1 MTAHDTRGEAS
12 GDGPA
17 SHTLE
22 LDGDHAGT
30 SIHWLERGP
39 ADADQVIVCVHGLT
53 RNAHDFDILAASLAR
68 SGARVLSIDVVGRG
82 GSSWL
87 EDPQGYAVPV
97 YTAQLIAFLRKLGLS
112 SVDWIG
118 TSMGGLIGMGVAV
131 TDPAIIGRLVLND
144 IGPFVPKRAL
154 AEIRTY
160 LGLELTFG
168 DLDELEAHLRFIHA
182 SFGQL
187 TDEQWRH
194 MAVHSSR
201 EVEGGWKLNYDP
213 AIREAYDEVG
223 EADIEIWELF
233 EAITCPVFL
242 IYGRDSRLL
251 DAATVERMKTTG
263 PGAQTAGFAGVGHA
277 PALMSDDQIATISGW
292 LGAPLSGD

>member
-30 SIHWLERGP
+30 SIHWLEWGP

-97 YTAQLIAFLRKLGLS
+97 YTAQLIAFARKLGLS

-144 IGPFVPKRAL
+144 IGPFVPRAAL

-160 LGLELTFG
+160 LGLELTFAS
-168 DLDELEAHLRFIHA
+168 LDELEKHLRLIHA
-182 SFGQL
+182 SFGPL

-201 EVEGGWKLNYDP
+201 ETGKGWKLNYDP
-213 AIREAYDEVG
+213 AIREAYDAVG
-223 EADIEIWELF
+223 DADIEIWEVW
-233 EAITCPVFL
+233 EAISCPVFL
-242 IYGRDSRLL
+242 IHGLQSRLL
-251 DAATVERMKTTG
+251 DQATVDRMKKSG
-263 PGAQTAGFAGVGHA
+263 PKLKSRGFAGIGHA
-277 PALMSDDQIATISGW
+277 PALMAADQIATVQRW
-292 LGAPLSGD
+292 LEPA